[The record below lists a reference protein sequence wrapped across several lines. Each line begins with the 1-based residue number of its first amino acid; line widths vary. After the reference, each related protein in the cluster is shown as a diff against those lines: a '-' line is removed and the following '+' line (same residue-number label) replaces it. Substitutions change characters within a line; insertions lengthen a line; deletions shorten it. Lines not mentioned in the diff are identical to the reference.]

1 MAKNVLTLSPVKI
14 IHLNQIFHGYN
25 PTMIHLKYRI
35 ILLFIIPSLLFNLS
49 TNALFSVA
57 HAVEESGHSTA
68 HKISIFNVDSNDHC
82 PACPDEKPQNT
93 DHSHSSCDH
102 HSSQYIG
109 HQPLLISYNP
119 NISTR
124 SLSEPFN
131 ALPEV
136 YLEKFIPPQIL
147 A

>member
-1 MAKNVLTLSPVKI
+1 
-14 IHLNQIFHGYN
+14 
-25 PTMIHLKYRI
+25 MIQLKYRI
-35 ILLFIIPSLLFNLS
+35 IIAIIIPILFLNLS
-49 TNALFSVA
+49 ASAMFSVA

-82 PACPDEKPQNT
+82 PACPDENPQNT
-93 DHSHSSCDH
+93 DHNHSSCDH
-102 HSSQYIG
+102 HSSLYFG
-109 HQPLLISYNP
+109 HRPLLISYNP

-124 SLSEPFN
+124 SMTEPFN
-131 ALPEV
+131 AFPEV